1 MAKSGFLISPLVEN
15 TKEFALLFGNPDHLS
30 DQRVKSLRISPDGH
44 SSIFWN
50 SKYTLKL
57 SKLEI
62 RTDSDITKLIK
73 IDTLQEKISEG
84 ADNSPAENCDG
95 AIDTVNGITPAPSSI
110 KTANF
115 LSIAGWL
122 AVSAKDA
129 VVPDTVFVT
138 LTDRQGN
145 TSYLKTRSTPRTDVK
160 VYFKQP
166 GMPDVGYEMS
176 MDVSKFKGDF
186 VIGLAR
192 VYKGKLGHCPQF
204 NLPVLIER

>member
-1 MAKSGFLISPLVEN
+1 M
-15 TKEFALLFGNPDHLS
+15 
-30 DQRVKSLRISPDGH
+30 
-44 SSIFWN
+44 
-50 SKYTLKL
+50 
-57 SKLEI
+57 
-62 RTDSDITKLIK
+62 
-73 IDTLQEKISEG
+73 
-84 ADNSPAENCDG
+84 
-95 AIDTVNGITPAPSSI
+95 
-110 KTANF
+110 
-115 LSIAGWL
+115 SIAGWL